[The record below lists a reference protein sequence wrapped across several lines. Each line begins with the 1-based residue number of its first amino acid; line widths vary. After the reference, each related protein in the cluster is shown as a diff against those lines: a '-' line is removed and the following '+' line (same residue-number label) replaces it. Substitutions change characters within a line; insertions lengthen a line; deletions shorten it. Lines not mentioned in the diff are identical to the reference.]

1 MYMKGYVGKFLWEE
15 DMSDLSLS
23 CLIIPPF
30 TFITNIYIAKMFPW
44 LHFIKEN
51 VAKLEKLIEM
61 PSHVK

>member
-44 LHFIKEN
+44 LRFIKEN
-51 VAKLEKLIEM
+51 VA
-61 PSHVK
+61 